1 MRIAELYYQ
10 FELVQ
15 KFQACDNISSK
26 VAFLT
31 NKWQTFQTI
40 LVYLHTCIRIWVSYR
55 IDPFYIFREQDEDHE
70 EK

>member
-31 NKWQTFQTI
+31 NKCQIFQTV
-40 LVYLHTCIRIWVSYR
+40 LVYLHLDEAHYQKKIILSKYEYR
-55 IDPFYIFREQDEDHE
+55 IVLIPL
-70 EK
+70 

>member
-1 MRIAELYYQ
+1 MRIAELYHQ

-31 NKWQTFQTI
+31 NKCQIFQTI
-40 LVYLHTCIRIWVSYR
+40 LVYLHLVVN
-55 IDPFYIFREQDEDHE
+55 FIFLEVKGQDEDHE